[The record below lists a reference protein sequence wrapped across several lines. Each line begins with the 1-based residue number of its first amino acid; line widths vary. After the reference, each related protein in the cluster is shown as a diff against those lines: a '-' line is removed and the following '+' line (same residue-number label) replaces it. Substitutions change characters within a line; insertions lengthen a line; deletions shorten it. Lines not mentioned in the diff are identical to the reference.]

1 MNNDLFE
8 LMEKIRKTPGL
19 YLGEKSV
26 IRLDSFLQGYH
37 AACYFEMHKN
47 FLDGELQ
54 NFTKWLAK
62 SFGDTDI
69 IGYAKLLLSQTDS
82 DDEAAFD
89 LFWQEWDEF
98 CKENLNEQNEN
109 QSVHE

>member
-1 MNNDLFE
+1 MNTLLFGI
-8 LMEKIRKTPGL
+8 LEKLRERPIL
-19 YLGEKSV
+19 YIGEKSV
-26 IRLDSFLQGYH
+26 VGLHLFLCGYFV
-37 AACYFEMHKN
+37 AYRETIKTFI
-47 FLDGELQ
+47 GRELHD
-54 NFTKWLAK
+54 FTDWLANRY
-62 SFGDTDI
+62 SRSSVVGFRG
-69 IGYAKLLLSQTDS
+69 LLLEKTNG